1 MAEYLYFD
9 SAATAKPCREAL
21 AAVARAC
28 EEFGN
33 PSSLHGAGLA
43 AKHLLDEA
51 RGRVARALRCTPE
64 ELVFTGSGTEANNTT
79 IFGLAALREK
89 KSKKVI
95 TTDSEHPSVEEC
107 MKVLETRGFKVV
119 RLSTKG
125 GVLDLDQLKAEL
137 KEPAAFLSIMRANN
151 ETGAVYDLGAVR
163 KLLTEAGS
171 DAPLHCDDVQGFLKV
186 PFDKPTAFCD
196 LLTVSGHKIG
206 GVKGV
211 GALYIRKGIRIAPYI
226 YGGGQE
232 NGLRSG
238 TENVAAIAAFG
249 AAAEARS
256 SDRER
261 LAYIGSL
268 RDYVEQTLTEAGI
281 VCHVPPVHLPNLLHI
296 SVPGVPGSW
305 VLNSL
310 SAKGICVSQGSA
322 CSAKKKGSRV
332 LTAYGLPEDE
342 VLSSLRISFS
352 EDNTKEECAA
362 LCTALA
368 EAAKLKR

>member
-1 MAEYLYFD
+1 MANYLYFD
-9 SAATAKPCREAL
+9 SAATTKPCKEAL
-21 AAVARAC
+21 AAVARSY
-28 EEFGN
+28 EEYGN
-33 PSSLHGAGLA
+33 PSSLHTAGLA
-43 AKHLLDEA
+43 AKQLLDDA
-51 RGRVARALRCTPE
+51 RSKVAKALRCTPE
-64 ELVFTGSGTEANNTT
+64 ELLFTGSGTEANNQA

-89 KSKKVI
+89 KSKKII
-95 TTDSEHPSVEEC
+95 TTDSEHPSVNEC
-107 MKVLETRGFKVV
+107 MKVLEARGFRVV

-125 GVLDLDQLKAEL
+125 GVLDLEQLKAEL
-137 KEPAAFLSIMRANN
+137 SESVAFLSIMRANN
-151 ETGAVYDLGAVR
+151 ETGAVYDIGAVR
-163 KLLTEAGS
+163 KLMTAAGC
-171 DAPLHCDDVQGFLKV
+171 DAPLHCDDVQGFLKI
-186 PFDKPTAFCD
+186 PFDKPASVCD
-196 LLTVSGHKIG
+196 LISISGHKIG
-206 GVKGV
+206 GVKGI
-211 GALYIRKGIRIAPYI
+211 GALFVKKGIRIAPYI

-249 AAAEARS
+249 AAAEAKS
-256 SDRER
+256 TDRER

-268 RDYVEQTLTEAGI
+268 RDATEQTLTESGI

-310 SAKGICVSQGSA
+310 SAKSICVSQGSA

-332 LTAYGLPEDE
+332 LEAYGLSEDE
-342 VLSSLRISFS
+342 ILSSLRISFS

-368 EAAKLKR
+368 EAAKLKK